1 MIYINNILSS
11 SEKDKYEKALEL
23 GNELLEVKREKRKIK
38 LQLLDLQLA
47 QNKNQREI
55 LELKKELR
63 ELGVDYE
70 EGKSQQEREKE
81 EQE

>member
-1 MIYINNILSS
+1 VIYINNILSS